1 MLNGKKRGMT
11 HMEYTSACLWIMNK
25 SDLLKKIAYSIIV
38 GVLGSLL
45 LVVFFTTLM
54 SYGTIEKLLPWI
66 IGFNAALTGYNLTNR
81 TNNCLKHERISA
93 VGSGIMMVI
102 ITVVLINIIFF
113 NLMGGYLIYIK
124 DLIFLIAIGAVFS
137 GLGTILAIKYLT
149 YKVS

>member
-1 MLNGKKRGMT
+1 
-11 HMEYTSACLWIMNK
+11 MEYTNVCLWIMNK
-25 SDLLKKIAYSIIV
+25 SDLFKKIAYSIIV

-54 SYGTIEKLLPWI
+54 SYGTIAKLLPWV
-66 IGFNAALTGYNLTNR
+66 IGFNAALTGYNLINR
-81 TNNCLKHERISA
+81 TNNCLKYERISA
-93 VGSGIMMVI
+93 IGSGIMMVI

-137 GLGTILAIKYLT
+137 GLGAILAIKHLNI
-149 YKVS
+149 K

>member
-1 MLNGKKRGMT
+1 
-11 HMEYTSACLWIMNK
+11 MEYTNACLWIMNK
-25 SDLLKKIAYSIIV
+25 SDLSKKIAYSIIV

-54 SYGTIEKLLPWI
+54 SYSTIEKLLPWV
-66 IGFNAALTGYNLTNR
+66 IGFNAALTGFNLINKTKNS
-81 TNNCLKHERISA
+81 LQYKRISA
-93 VGSGIMMVI
+93 VSSGIMMVI

-137 GLGTILAIKYLT
+137 GLGAILAIKHLNI
-149 YKVS
+149 K

>member
-1 MLNGKKRGMT
+1 MT
-11 HMEYTSACLWIMNK
+11 HMEYTNVYLWIMNK
-25 SDLLKKIAYSIIV
+25 SDLFKKIAYSIIV

-54 SYGTIEKLLPWI
+54 SYGTIEKLLPWV
-66 IGFNAALTGYNLTNR
+66 IGFNAALTGFNLINKTKNS
-81 TNNCLKHERISA
+81 LQYKRISA

-137 GLGTILAIKYLT
+137 GLGAILAIKYLT

>member
-1 MLNGKKRGMT
+1 MT
-11 HMEYTSACLWIMNK
+11 HMEYTNVCLWIMNK
-25 SDLLKKIAYSIIV
+25 SDLFKKIAYSIIV

-54 SYGTIEKLLPWI
+54 SYGTIEKLLPWV
-66 IGFNAALTGYNLTNR
+66 IGFNAALTGYNLINR

-93 VGSGIMMVI
+93 VGSGILMVI

-113 NLMGGYLIYIK
+113 NLMGSYLIYVR

-137 GLGTILAIKYLT
+137 GLGAILAIKYLNI
-149 YKVS
+149 K